1 MGVELF
7 VPEMWSATLFV
18 KLRKALVYGGL
29 CQRDYENEVINFGDT
44 VHINEIGPVTVN
56 SYTKSATLTYENLT
70 SARKTLVVNQA
81 SSFSFKIDDIDQAQT
96 NPKLMDGAMSDAAY
110 RVGDTIDQYIAG
122 LYAQAGATPSD
133 TTYIGTAAAHY
144 HVSSG
149 NVIENLSYAA
159 RYLTEKNVPQQGRW
173 IVVPP
178 WYTQKLILAETGAVS
193 AIGVPK
199 VFDDGALVSGYVGRL
214 MGFDIF
220 ESNNVYNSATPGYA
234 VMCGDRSAIS
244 YVGQVSEIEAIRL
257 QTTFADAARGL
268 YIYGAKVTNPDAL
281 LTMYLAEAAG

>member
-1 MGVELF
+1 MGVENF
-7 VPEMWSATLFV
+7 IPEMWSATLFV

-29 CQRDYENEVINFGDT
+29 CQRDYEGEIRNFGDT

-56 SYTKSATLTYENLT
+56 AYTKSATLTYETLA
-70 SARKTLVVNQA
+70 SAQKTLVVDQA

-110 RVGDTIDQYIAG
+110 RIADTIDQYIAG
-122 LYAQAGATPSD
+122 LYAQAGATPSA
-133 TTYIGTAAAHY
+133 TTYIGASGGSY
-144 HVSSG
+144 SVSSG

-178 WYTQKLILAETGAVS
+178 WYTQKLILAETGAIS

-220 ESNNVYNSATPGYA
+220 ESNNVTTSSTQYR
-234 VMCGDRSAIS
+234 VMCGNRSAIS
-244 YVGQVSEIEAIRL
+244 YVGQVSEIEALRL